1 MLVREA
7 PGRRRG
13 KSLSEVLAEVF
24 GRLRAIP
31 ISPGSSTDRRRR
43 ANANRLS
50 RLAGSNPHTTS
61 ADERRRAPPSQPPP
75 VLSAPTPIL
84 GLRSPEAAMLPPVIF
99 ARLLLRIVRS
109 GTLEFILAVRKLK
122 LEPSPPRSTAP
133 RGHDARKSA
142 PRPIPPSRIR
152 RRPRPAL
159 LSASHFANIRFIL
172 SDAENRSHF
181 SMRRGLAACGKSKP
195 RAMQ

>member
-50 RLAGSNPHTTS
+50 RLAGSNPHTTC
-61 ADERRRAPPSQPPP
+61 ADERRRAPPARPPP
-75 VLSAPTPIL
+75 VLNAPKRIL
-84 GLRSPEAAMLPPVIF
+84 GLRSPEAAMLPPINF

-122 LEPSPPRSTAP
+122 LEPSLLRSTAP
-133 RGHDARKSA
+133 RGPRCSKVGAA
-142 PRPIPPSRIR
+142 PDPSVARIR
-152 RRPRPAL
+152 RRPRPAR
-159 LSASHFANIRFIL
+159 LSASHFGIFGLYLATRKIEA
-172 SDAENRSHF
+172 SGDA
-181 SMRRGLAACGKSKP
+181 MRKKGGEKRL
-195 RAMQ
+195 